1 MRARVKVIGAKHRPW
16 LCPDCVHRSPSRRS
30 LPLAAGGE
38 GCDIASRTGRDHRRL
53 RCTGLHSPDAPFSPP
68 PPRVAVACRAG
79 GCADAG
85 GAADQPLVATATGA
99 ADVHQPGRWCCGIC
113 ACRAPPDAG
122 HGRGAA
128 PRHGRARVS
137 SRGACARRRC
147 ACRCVRLLRAG
158 SASVGRAR
166 AGGAMPVATA
176 AKQTRCPDVDA
187 CMARAALAG
196 AGRTRAAAARLRLG
210 NARASAVLSVLACA
224 TCWRARGVLCTRW
237 RLPRFLFR

>member
-1 MRARVKVIGAKHRPW
+1 MAVPA
-16 LCPDCVHRSPSRRS
+16 LCAPQPVQAI
-30 LPLAAGGE
+30 AAGGGMGE
-38 GCDIASRTGRDHRRL
+38 GCDIASRTGRDHRPL
-53 RCTGLHSPDAPFSPP
+53 RCTGLHSPDAPFAPP

-85 GAADQPLVATATGA
+85 GAADQPLVPAATGA
-99 ADVHQPGRWCCGIC
+99 ANVHQPGRWRCGIC
-113 ACRAPPDAG
+113 AWRAPPDAG
-122 HGRGAA
+122 HGRSAA
-128 PRHGRARVS
+128 PRHGCAGVP
-137 SRGACARRRC
+137 SRGACAGRRC
-147 ACRCVRLLRAG
+147 ACGRVRLLRAG

-166 AGGAMPVATA
+166 AGGAVPVAA
-176 AKQTRCPDVDA
+176 AAEQARCPDVDA

-210 NARASAVLSVLACA
+210 NARAPAVSACA